1 MVLGFQPVTLS
12 WDINW
17 MERLAWVKF
26 EEVWNLSWIFV
37 LIYTDQ
43 SPVLSKD
50 LWSLLAALSF
60 GYPYFSI
67 KYQLVSADNEDV

>member
-1 MVLGFQPVTLS
+1 M
-12 WDINW
+12 
-17 MERLAWVKF
+17 
-26 EEVWNLSWIFV
+26 
-37 LIYTDQ
+37 LIYKNK

-67 KYQLVSADNEDV
+67 KYQLVSADNEDVQQNTAKVIICCKIGYFVF